1 MSKKQTKK
9 EVSDAQVISN
19 ITKPY
24 LDAANSYLVK
34 AKSRDSEVNARFTG
48 VEEIALITAGV
59 EVVKI
64 LLKILAAKLEN
75 SDGSN
80 IESMKIVLQSMK
92 ETIELERKIEEA
104 QNAIQNN
111 DADLDGWITDND

>member
-24 LDAANSYLVK
+24 LDAANSYLI
-34 AKSRDSEVNARFTG
+34 KSKSSEVNARFTG

>member
-9 EVSDAQVISN
+9 EVSDVQEISN